1 MAARLTFE
9 YDRDADIL
17 YISTR
22 PPYAEQETEELDDD
36 IVARLNPVTGE
47 IENVEILFF
56 STRLSTGD
64 LFELPIAAD
73 LRPAGSP
80 SHQPQGTSS

>member
-17 YISTR
+17 YINTR
-22 PPYAEQETEELDDD
+22 PPYAEQETEELEDDV
-36 IVARLNPVTGE
+36 VARLNPVTGE

-73 LRPAGSP
+73 FHPVGS
-80 SHQPQGTSS
+80 SSQPPGHSS